1 MRFNNRAMALA
12 GIPDLPE
19 EAFKHN
25 GDRKIKPQGGGGG
38 GQTTSTGTTY
48 TSNIPEYLQPYV
60 EDMMEATQKE
70 IYQYDAKGNRT
81 GFKPFQSYAQY
92 DQARGGTGETVAG
105 FTPMQTK
112 AMQGIQNYQLPG
124 QTQYGSQM
132 AGMAGL
138 GSMQAGNQYAQQAT
152 NPYAMQAYMSPY
164 MEGAVAPEL
173 REAAR
178 QSAMQ
183 GQANQ
188 AQAVQQGAF
197 GGSRSAIIEAERQR
211 NLGQQQADIYGKGM
225 QNAYQNAQQAQ
236 QFGSTLNLQGL
247 GQGLEGAKTLGAL
260 GQQQY
265 GQELGVM
272 GQQLAVGKQQ
282 QDYEQSRLNQI
293 LQDYGTSQ
301 QYPLMQLGVLN
312 AMTRGLPMQSSS
324 SQMYQAQPSG
334 MSQAMGSIGAG
345 LELYKTAKSAFG
357 ANGGEVKEYAN
368 GGIATGVPPAKLP
381 SMLEKLSDDQLGKK
395 DQDKETD
402 PATKQMVG
410 AEQVRRGALRGGIKT
425 MAAGGAIAFN
435 GEGRSDVEDKEK
447 DKEKK
452 DKKEETTN
460 EGILKALEKSPTTPA
475 EGTNPIPP
483 VAPETDPFTG
493 LDTYPDLKG
502 SVADEARKGIA
513 AAKPAVGPTRED
525 LYAAQE
531 KVLKDQAAIE
541 KTKSERTVNQVIA
554 AQDAERKAAGFVDP
568 AIAEGKT
575 LDERKAKIAGD
586 TREAAQDRLTKF
598 LIDWGKT
605 PGPAL
610 NGIINAGDKLI
621 EGNIEDKKLRKK
633 LLEDLEDARL
643 LVNRG
648 VYERRLGNEKEART
662 EIAKAGEQYYAI
674 NEKILQH
681 KEKVY
686 LKQLD
691 LENKI
696 AQMELKGEIAALKG
710 QNKTAIVQQAEIKA
724 RAYVQK
730 YVKEIT
736 AGTMTVEQIED
747 MALNEVLARQPA
759 VTAAQTAVVPNITNA
774 ATNQGKAET
783 DIAEAETKRFDAI
796 TKRNEKVALEIRNS
810 LVLGEGRKQV
820 LAAEEKARKAGG
832 DAAAVKAA
840 GAAVADRIT
849 KEVEAKNPIPQAVR
863 TQTPAPAPAV
873 KPAPA
878 KPKGKEAEPAA
889 PKVETPPKI
898 SDVQGAPDGAKIG
911 KRISA
916 GKYEVLDSA
925 GKLIGHTS

>member
-1 MRFNNRAMALA
+1 MNILKWLFNPAW
-12 GIPDLPE
+12 
-19 EAFKHN
+19 FTFSF
-25 GDRKIKPQGGGGG
+25 GGGGG
-38 GQTTSTGTTY
+38 GTTSTGTTY
-48 TSNIPEYLQPYV
+48 TSNIPEYLEPYV
-60 EDMMEATQKE
+60 TKMTEATEKQV
-70 IYQYDAKGNRT
+70 YQGE
-81 GFKPFQSYAQY
+81 GFKPYQSYAQY

-105 FTPMQTK
+105 FTPMQTQ
-112 AMQGIQNYQLPG
+112 AMRGIQNYQMPQ

-138 GSMQAGNQYAQQAT
+138 GSMRAGQQYARQAT
-152 NPYAMQAYMSPY
+152 NPYATQAYMSPY
-164 MEGAVAPEL
+164 MEASVAPQM

-183 GQANQ
+183 GQMNQ

-197 GGSRSAIIEAERQR
+197 GGSRSAIVEAERQR
-211 NLGQQQADIYGKGM
+211 NLQQQLGDIYGKGS
-225 QNAYQNAQQAQ
+225 QTAFEQAQQAQ
-236 QFGSTLNLQGL
+236 QFGANLNMQGL
-247 GQGLEGAKTLGAL
+247 GQGLQGAQALGAL

-265 GQELGVM
+265 GQELGLL
-272 GQQLAVGKQQ
+272 GQQQAVGKMQ
-282 QDYEQSRLNQI
+282 QDFEQNRLNQI
-293 LQDYGTSQ
+293 VQDYATSQ
-301 QYPLMQLGVLN
+301 QYPLMQLGVLSN
-312 AMTRGLPMQSSS
+312 MLRGLPMQASTT
-324 SQMYQAQPSG
+324 QMYQAQPSAA
-334 MSQAMGSIGAG
+334 SQAMGSIGAG

-357 ANGGEVKEYAN
+357 ANGGAVKEYAN

-410 AEQVRRGALRGGIKT
+410 AEQVRRGALRNGIKT
-425 MAAGGAIAFN
+425 MAAGGAVAFN
-435 GEGRSDVEDKEK
+435 GAERSDVEDKEK
-447 DKEKK
+447 DKDKEKK
-452 DKKEETTN
+452 EKTTN
-460 EGILKALEKSPTTPA
+460 EGILGALEKSPTTPA

-483 VAPETDPFTG
+483 VAPETDPYTG

-513 AAKPAVGPTRED
+513 AAKPAVGPTRENM
-525 LYAAQE
+525 YAAQE
-531 KVLKDQAAIE
+531 KLLADQAAAE

-554 AQDAERKAAGFVDP
+554 AQNEERKAAGFVDP
-568 AIAEGKT
+568 AIAEAQT
-575 LDERKAKIAGD
+575 IDERKAKIAGD
-586 TREAAQDRLTKF
+586 TREAAQDRLTQF
-598 LIDWGKT
+598 LINWGKF

-610 NGIINAGDKLI
+610 NGFIGAADKLI

-633 LLEDLEDARL
+633 MLEDLEDVRL
-643 LVNRG
+643 SVNRG
-648 VYERRLGNEKEART
+648 VYERRLGNEKEARA

-710 QNKTAIVQQAEIKA
+710 SQNKAAIVQQAEIKA
-724 RAYVQK
+724 RALVQK
-730 YVKEIT
+730 YVREIN

-747 MALNEVLARQPA
+747 MALNDVLSRQPQVA
-759 VTAAQTAVVPNITNA
+759 AAQTTVVPQLQNA

-796 TKRNEKVALEIRNS
+796 TKRNEKVATEIRNS

-832 DAAAVKAA
+832 DAAAIKAA
-840 GAAVADRIT
+840 GEAVAAKVTRDI
-849 KEVEAKNPIPQAVR
+849 EAKNPLPQAVR
-863 TQTPAPAPAV
+863 TQTPAPAPA
-873 KPAPA
+873 KT
-878 KPKGKEAEPAA
+878 KGKDAEPA
-889 PKVETPPKI
+889 PKAETPPKI
-898 SDVQGAPDGAKIG
+898 SDVQGVPDGAKIG

>member
-38 GQTTSTGTTY
+38 GNNTTTGTTY
-48 TSNIPEYLQPYV
+48 TSNIPEYLRPYV
-60 EDMMEATQKE
+60 EDMMGATEKE
-70 IYQYDAKGNRT
+70 IYKYDASGNRT
-81 GFKPFQSYAQY
+81 GFKPYQSYAQY
-92 DQARGGTGETVAG
+92 DQARGGTGESVAG
-105 FTPMQTK
+105 FTPMQVQS
-112 AMQGIQNYQLPG
+112 MQNMQNYRLPN
-124 QTQYGSQM
+124 QTQYGSRM

-178 QSAMQ
+178 QSAIQ

-197 GGSRSAIIEAERQR
+197 GGSRSAIVEAERQR
-211 NLGQQQADIYGKGM
+211 NLAQQQQDIYGKGM

-236 QFGSTLNLQGL
+236 QFGSTLGLQGY
-247 GQGLEGAKTLGAL
+247 GQALQGAQTLGAL
-260 GQQQY
+260 GQAQY
-265 GQELGVM
+265 GQEMGLM
-272 GQQLAVGKQQ
+272 GQQQAIGKTQQ
-282 QDYEQSRLNQI
+282 EYEQNRLNQI
-293 LQDYGTSQ
+293 IQDYATSQ

-324 SQMYQAQPSG
+324 SQMYQAQPS
-334 MSQAMGSIGAG
+334 MASQIAGGIGTTAQ
-345 LELYKTAKSAFG
+345 LYNMFNQQGKTSKEGGIIKAKNMA
-357 ANGGEVKEYAN
+357 A

-381 SMLEKLSDDQLGKK
+381 SMLEKLSDDQLSKK

-402 PATKQMVG
+402 PATKQMTG
-410 AEQVRRGALRGGIKT
+410 AEQVRRNTLRGGIKT

-435 GEGRSDVEDKEK
+435 GKEQSDVKDPEKEK
-447 DKEKK
+447 EKS
-452 DKKEETTN
+452 EEEKRN
-460 EGILKALEKSPTTPA
+460 KGILDALEKSPTTPA

-483 VAPETDPFTG
+483 VAPETDPYTG

-525 LYAAQE
+525 MYAAQE
-531 KVLKDQAAIE
+531 RLLSNQAAAE
-541 KTKSERTVNQVIA
+541 KLKSERTVNQVIA

-568 AIAEGKT
+568 AIAEGKA
-575 LDERKAKIAGD
+575 LDERKARIDDDAKELA
-586 TREAAQDRLTKF
+586 RDRLTQF

-610 NGIINAGDKLI
+610 NGYINAGGKLI
-621 EGNIEDKKLRKK
+621 EANIEDKKLRKK
-633 LLEDLEDARL
+633 LLDELDDARL
-643 LVNRG
+643 GVNRG
-648 VYERRLGNEKEART
+648 VYERRLGNEKEARA

-696 AQMELKGEIAALKG
+696 AQMELKGEIAALKSS
-710 QNKTAIVQQAEIKA
+710 QNKAAIVQQAEIKA
-724 RAYVQK
+724 RALVQK
-730 YVKEIT
+730 YVREIN

-747 MALNEVLARQPA
+747 MALNDVLSRQPA
-759 VTAAQTAVVPNITNA
+759 VNAAQVAAVP
-774 ATNQGKAET
+774 ATLRAET
-783 DIAEAETKRFDAI
+783 GAEVDPANADIALVRATTE
-796 TKRNEKVALEIRNS
+796 RNDKVQKQINNS
-810 LVLGEGRKQV
+810 IMFGQGRDDIV
-820 LAAEEKARKAGG
+820 AAEAKAKKEGKDPVAARKA
-832 DAAAVKAA
+832 V
-840 GAAVADRIT
+840 VDRIT
-849 KEVEAKNPIPQAVR
+849 REAEAANPLPSAIRKPSA
-863 TQTPAPAPAV
+863 APAPAAN
-873 KPAPA
+873 PAPA
-878 KPKGKEAEPAA
+878 KAKKEKEAA
-889 PKVETPPKI
+889 PPPPPEYSSI
-898 SDVQGAPDGAKIG
+898 QGAPDGGRIG
-911 KRISA
+911 KYTSK
-916 GKYEVLDSA
+916 GYEVLDKN
-925 GKLIGHTS
+925 GKLLGHAK